1 MHGRILRPR
10 EFDLEGFHRHEVKS
24 ESESNNDRRRQ
35 SPPTEARK
43 TTSKIVTLESLI
55 VDR

>member
-35 SPPTEARK
+35 STNGSK
-43 TTSKIVTLESLI
+43 KDYTSKIVTLESLI